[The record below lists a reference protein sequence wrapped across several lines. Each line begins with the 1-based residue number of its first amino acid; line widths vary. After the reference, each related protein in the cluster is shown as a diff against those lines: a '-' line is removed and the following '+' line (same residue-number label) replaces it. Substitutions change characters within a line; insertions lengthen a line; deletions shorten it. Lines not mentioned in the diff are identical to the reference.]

1 MENGV
6 KLRTS
11 RKHPLVYSLI
21 VAVVFTL
28 SLNAA
33 GVLIGLFGPDFLVN
47 NGDFVFQGAAECF
60 SAVVAI
66 LCIWLFGYM
75 GIWNERSMKVTRAI
89 GCSAYFIVVSLLSL
103 VSIVPILLS
112 PEDMPALQPVWKI
125 IAFVI
130 TIFLIGFTEEVFFR
144 GIVANLF
151 YDKHAYDPAGVWTAV
166 IGSGFIFGSMHLINL
181 LSSNPVG
188 VLVQVL
194 SASVMGM
201 ALTAIYYRCRNI
213 WVLIF
218 IHSFVNLCGSY
229 SAGIFDYGSSMTSII
244 SSYGTEM
251 IISAVPYL
259 IVTIVLLRPSKMRE
273 IIAYRAGIDA
283 SQLPAVLPSSKR
295 SKKGSVIAIV
305 VALLLS
311 VVMYGVAVY
320 FEIASRVVYY
330 NEYKEWNGEAEFS
343 EEIAEFEVGEDGVY
357 LMEVSCIPTNADTS
371 VTFYIYDS
379 ALYGEG
385 ETYYLT
391 VSGYQTVNSSV
402 ELKAGK
408 SYRITALY
416 NYSRV
421 GGGNA
426 GYLTTV
432 EVTRM

>member
-1 MENGV
+1 MENQV

-28 SLNAA
+28 SLNVA

-60 SAVVAI
+60 SALAAI
-66 LCIWLFGYM
+66 LCVFLFGYS
-75 GIWNERSMKVTRAI
+75 GIWNERSMKLTRALD
-89 GCSAYFIVVSLLSL
+89 CSAYFIVVSLLSL
-103 VSIVPILLS
+103 VSIVPILLN

-125 IAFVI
+125 IAFLI

-181 LSSNPVG
+181 FTSNPVG

-213 WVLIF
+213 WVLVF
-218 IHSFVNLCGSY
+218 VHSFVNLCGSY

-251 IISAVPYL
+251 VISAVPYL
-259 IVTIVLLRPSKMRE
+259 IVTLVLLRPKKMRE
-273 IIAYRAGIDA
+273 IIAYRAGIEV
-283 SQLPAVLPSSKR
+283 SQLPAVLSSSKR
-295 SKKGSVIAIV
+295 SKKGSAVAIV

-311 VVMYGVAVY
+311 VVMYGAAVY
-320 FEIASRVVYY
+320 FEMDSAVVHYRGY
-330 NEYKEWNGEAEFS
+330 RDWNGEPSFS
-343 EEIAEFEVGEDGVY
+343 EELAEFEVDEQTVY
-357 LMEVSCIPTNADTS
+357 VFEVSYSASDYDTS
-371 VTFYIYDS
+371 VVVVISEYDPN
-379 ALYGEG
+379 GEREAYRVTASG
-385 ETYYLT
+385 AQDVAMTVKLEQGKRYRVIAYYD
-391 VSGYQTVNSSV
+391 
-402 ELKAGK
+402 
-408 SYRITALY
+408 
-416 NYSRV
+416 YSRSE
-421 GGGNA
+421 GA
-426 GYLTTV
+426 QGYLTEV
-432 EVTRM
+432 EISKA

>member
-1 MENGV
+1 MENQV

-28 SLNAA
+28 SLNVA
-33 GVLIGLFGPDFLVN
+33 GVLIWLFGPDFLVN
-47 NGDFVFQGAAECF
+47 NGDFVMQGAAECF
-60 SAVVAI
+60 SALAAI
-66 LCIWLFGYM
+66 LCVYLFGYS
-75 GIWNERSMKVTRAI
+75 GIWNERSMKLTRALD
-89 GCSAYFIVVSLLSL
+89 CSAYFIVVSLLSL
-103 VSIVPILLS
+103 VSIVPVLLN

-125 IAFVI
+125 VAFVI

-181 LSSNPVG
+181 LGANPVG

-218 IHSFVNLCGSY
+218 VHCFVNLCGSY

-251 IISAVPYL
+251 IVSAVPYL
-259 IVTIVLLRPSKMRE
+259 IVTVVLLRPKKMRE

-283 SQLPAVLPSSKR
+283 SQLPPVLPSSKR
-295 SKKGSVIAIV
+295 SKKGAAVAIV

-311 VVMYGVAVY
+311 VVMYGAAVY
-320 FEIASRVVYY
+320 FDISSKLVYY
-330 NEYKEWNGEAEFS
+330 SDYNEWNGEVEFYEDTAEFY
-343 EEIAEFEVGEDGVY
+343 VEDDGMYMV
-357 LMEVSCIPTNADTS
+357 EVSYIPTNDNTS

-385 ETYYLT
+385 GSYYLT
-391 VSGYQTVNSSV
+391 LSGYQAVNSWV
-402 ELKAGK
+402 ELHGGK
-408 SYRITALY
+408 SYMISASY
-416 NYSRV
+416 DYSRV
-421 GGGNA
+421 GGENA
-426 GYLTTV
+426 GYMTTV
-432 EVTRM
+432 EIARM